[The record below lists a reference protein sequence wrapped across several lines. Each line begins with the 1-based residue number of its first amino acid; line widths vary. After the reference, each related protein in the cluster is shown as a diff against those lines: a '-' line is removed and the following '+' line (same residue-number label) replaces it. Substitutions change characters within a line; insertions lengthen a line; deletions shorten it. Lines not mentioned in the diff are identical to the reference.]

1 MSNSKPKPAA
11 KAKSA
16 GTTNTTKGSVVR
28 CEVNLEK
35 GSWIS
40 PNSCKTFYIDEDAK
54 FPDITYEI
62 KTDEPG
68 PYEWSWVIT
77 WTAMA
82 CPQQKDKMR
91 FTPPSGVK
99 TFTEKGSFTSDTKTW
114 KADLNSKILG
124 GELTVKVKAG
134 GTTFI
139 RKTIILGKNPSEE
152 KVATE
157 LDTYAKEQSDLV
169 RLAKLIFKQ
178 ESRYQQFYTDDMPL
192 TSFDKGFGLGQLT
205 NPAPNY
211 EQVWSWKKHVT
222 HIINTA
228 LPEKRT
234 TAKKYLDSH
243 PGYTSDMFDL
253 ETLAAYNG
261 TPKKQ
266 RYHNWDM
273 TEKKWVINKNVV
285 CDPSQSNTGWLMTEN
300 SNKGK
305 KLNELQSDKD
315 AKPFYTGR
323 CYAEHIKNSN

>member
-40 PNSCKTFYIDEDAK
+40 PDSCKTFYIDEDAK

-68 PYEWSWVIT
+68 PYEWSWVIK

-82 CPQQKDKMR
+82 CPQKEDKLR
-91 FTPPSGVK
+91 FTPQGGVK
-99 TFTEKGSFTSDTKTW
+99 VFTEKSSFKSDTKAW

-152 KVATE
+152 KVITE
-157 LDTYAKEQSDLV
+157 LDSYAKEQPDLV

-178 ESRYQQFYTDDMPL
+178 ESRYRQFYSDGMPL

-211 EQVWSWKKHVT
+211 EQVWNWKKHVA
-222 HIINTA
+222 HIINAA

-234 TAKKYLDSH
+234 MAKKLHLDKHGSY
-243 PGYTSDMFDL
+243 GQEELDAEILVY
-253 ETLAAYNG
+253 YNG
-261 TPKKQ
+261 AIHHYYVWEVTQ
-266 RYHNWDM
+266 
-273 TEKKWVINKNVV
+273 KKWIVNEAVL
-285 CDPSQSNTGWLMTEN
+285 CDPQE
-300 SNKGK
+300 SNKGW
-305 KLNELQSDKD
+305 ELSDIKNKEKTLLELRD
-315 AKPFYTGR
+315 GDGSKPKYTGR
-323 CYAEHIKNSN
+323 CYAEHIKKNS